1 MTRIVFVLAVH
12 LIPVNQIYNSG
23 RTRHHWP
30 PACLRTAQSLT
41 RRASGQTALSSR
53 SGLSLYIR
61 HVRIHIYA
69 KSYVYCIL
77 GSRAAK
83 RIPSNVSNMLYMHA
97 IIEMSVT
104 RTVVVT
110 ISLCFEHLVA
120 ASRQSI
126 HRFLPLN
133 RSYATWHYRNRCVF
147 PFVCPIHTSFCQQY
161 AFFALFPSTLAL
173 RLGLSSFPAQYLPI
187 LRSM

>member
-1 MTRIVFVLAVH
+1 MTRIVFVPAAH
-12 LIPVNQIYNSG
+12 LIPVNQICNSG
-23 RTRHHWP
+23 RTRCAITHTTRF
-30 PACLRTAQSLT
+30 RTKCVILEVWAPC
-41 RRASGQTALSSR
+41 
-53 SGLSLYIR
+53 

-83 RIPSNVSNMLYMHA
+83 SIPSNVSNMLYMHA

-133 RSYATWHYRNRCVF
+133 QSYATWHYRNRSIF

-161 AFFALFPSTLAL
+161 AFS
-173 RLGLSSFPAQYLPI
+173 LSSRPL
-187 LRSM
+187 